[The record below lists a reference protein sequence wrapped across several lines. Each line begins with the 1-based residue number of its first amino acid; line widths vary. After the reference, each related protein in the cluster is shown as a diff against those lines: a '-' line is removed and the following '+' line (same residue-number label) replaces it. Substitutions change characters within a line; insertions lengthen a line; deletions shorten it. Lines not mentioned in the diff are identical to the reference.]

1 MRRLQRTIGEIG
13 WTRAVPRLTEH
24 DAVARAFT
32 AMRRTPHDC
41 VLVMHDDQ
49 LAGIFT
55 GRDFLNRV
63 AAKGSDPATTELAS
77 VMTRG
82 PRTLKPDDPVAF
94 AINWMAIEG
103 YRHIPIVDDDGD
115 VLGVLTV
122 WEVMRHLGAMFEE
135 IDATPRAVKPHT
147 DISEVINV
155 DLGGDA

>member
-1 MRRLQRTIGEIG
+1 MRRLQRTIAEIG

-24 DAVARAFT
+24 DPVARAFA
-32 AMRRTPHDC
+32 AMRGTPHDC
-41 VLVMHDDQ
+41 VLVMNDDQ

-63 AAKGSDPATTELAS
+63 AAKGGDPATTELVS

-103 YRHIPIVDDDGD
+103 YRHIPIVDDAGD

-122 WEVMRHLGAMFEE
+122 WEVMRHLGELFDE
-135 IDATPRAVKPHT
+135 IDATPRAVKPQS
-147 DISEVINV
+147 DISEVISV